1 MILFFDLFLILD
13 LLFRLLPAIL
23 NNCKFY
29 LRLGWHDASKSRR
42 GQKIMKI
49 FMLHVFRHGVFALKG
64 LIEFINVIME
74 VK

>member
-1 MILFFDLFLILD
+1 MTAKI
-13 LLFRLLPAIL
+13 

-49 FMLHVFRHGVFALKG
+49 FMLHVFRHGGVFALKG
-64 LIEFINVIME
+64 LIEFINAIME
-74 VK
+74 VKLIE